1 MFNKTIFPLVLV
13 FVISSIF
20 ILIFRNTL
28 QANGFDWQVL
38 CGGNLFIYLI
48 TIVSMNLLSKGLHAP
63 NTQSFLRNAYG
74 GIMLKLFACAA
85 AVVMY
90 VVISGK
96 GFNKQSLFACMG
108 LYLVYTYFEFKG
120 ILKQS
125 NEQKNGKN

>member
-1 MFNKTIFPLVLV
+1 MFNKTIFPLVMV

-38 CGGNLFIYLI
+38 CGGNLLIYLI
-48 TIVSMNLLSKGLHAP
+48 TIVSMNLLSRGLHAP